1 MLSRVCATVCPPA
14 DKQVHVRT
22 TQMLAAAFVH
32 DGQTLEAAQMPVS
45 DVGGAMPVNAYCRAR
60 EVSLRWGHH
69 TTPSGSIPD
78 EAKPWRSEE
87 IAVSSA

>member
-1 MLSRVCATVCPPA
+1 MLCRVCATVCPPA

-45 DVGGAMPVNAYCRAR
+45 DVGDAM
-60 EVSLRWGHH
+60 LL
-69 TTPSGSIPD
+69 
-78 EAKPWRSEE
+78 
-87 IAVSSA
+87 SAENNDGVTAE